1 MDEDRVE
8 DRETP
13 APEGDVTPAAAPVD
27 VAPEAAPAPTRQVD
41 QGHRHRPGVVSVAAS
56 LAHSAVDSVGSLASA
71 AADSVGSAA
80 SAAAASAGSVAS
92 AAADSVGSVASAAAG
107 SLGSV
112 ARSTLDEAD
121 HLASATRRRV
131 ARTGATGRRRSRGT
145 EPLPLLYDVHPEAR
159 RTAPREVG
167 VEIVPVERIRGTAV
181 EGSAQRGTDFRP
193 LAALRGNDWEARYQ
207 RILRAMDR
215 LENLPPVDLVKYGDD
230 YWIVDGHNR
239 VAAALEKGQMALDAE
254 VVELRPRGSHT
265 AARRIAPYL
274 QESAALQAAGSG
286 RRSRTASSFES
297 LEPERLA
304 SERRALRDVLPDG
317 PTDAPA
323 AGSADVDR

>member
-1 MDEDRVE
+1 MDPMDQDRIEGPGTLELHGEDE
-8 DRETP
+8 
-13 APEGDVTPAAAPVD
+13 
-27 VAPEAAPAPTRQVD
+27 
-41 QGHRHRPGVVSVAAS
+41 RPHPSGVVSAAAS

-71 AADSVGSAA
+71 AADSVGSVA

-92 AAADSVGSVASAAAG
+92 AAVDSVGSVASAAAG

-121 HLASATRRRV
+121 HLATATRRRV
-131 ARTGATGRRRSRGT
+131 TGNRPARARRARATQ
-145 EPLPLLYDVHPEAR
+145 PLPLLYDVHPEAR
-159 RTAPREVG
+159 RATPREVG
-167 VEIVPVERIRGTAV
+167 VEIVPVERIGGTAV

-193 LAALRGNDWEARYQ
+193 LPALRGNDWEARYQ

-215 LENLPPVDLVKYGDD
+215 LETLPPVDLVKFNDD

-239 VAAALEKGQMALDAE
+239 VAAALQKGQMALDAE

-274 QESAALQAAGSG
+274 ADSAALQAAGSG
-286 RRSRTASSFES
+286 RRSRTATTFES
-297 LEPERLA
+297 LEPARMA
-304 SERRALRDVLPDG
+304 SERRALLDDEPDG
-317 PTDAPA
+317 PTDSTE
-323 AGSADVDR
+323 AGPRDGQR